1 MLIDLRELLSGSQD
15 EKSYKADIEMN
26 TFNTGS
32 SDYDIIDKPAVD
44 VIIKKLGKNKL
55 SIKADSYVT
64 LSIPCDRCLEP
75 VDTRVDY
82 TVDGVVYAG
91 AAISSVWKMSR
102 GGEKS
107 QEDDL
112 QIVEKEDSME
122 TSQETRREIPDIQFK
137 QEMPEK
143 EEAKEEK
150 DYIDGYDLD
159 VDKLVFGEIL
169 ISMPGKTLC
178 KEGCKGICL
187 ICGANLN
194 KGECGCDRD
203 ILDPRMSVFKDILK
217 NFKEV

>member
-82 TVDGVVYAG
+82 TVD
-91 AAISSVWKMSR
+91 
-102 GGEKS
+102 E
-107 QEDDL
+107 
-112 QIVEKEDSME
+112 IVDFNDNASE
-122 TSQETRREIPDIQFK
+122 
-137 QEMPEK
+137 

-150 DYIDGYDLD
+150 DYIDGYSLD
-159 VDKLVFGEIL
+159 VDRLVFGEL
-169 ISMPGKTLC
+169 LLSMPGKVLC
-178 KEGCKGICL
+178 KDDCKGLCPV
-187 ICGANLN
+187 CGTVLN
-194 KGECGCDRD
+194 VTECDCEKES
-203 ILDPRMSVFKDILK
+203 LDPRMSVFKDILN